1 MTNIKEIKYKTE
13 KELNLT
19 KSMFKEKKAE
29 WRLKEQEMQ
38 NQISTSRNKYSILE
52 QKLKD
57 FESFMMTNK
66 NTTSGKNIKNDL
78 ILLKD
83 ESCKASSQSNY
94 KYLLN
99 AIPGSNGK
107 NTTDDHD
114 GMTSL
119 SEMSTKVPERSKPNS
134 IKKKNNPYKIDY
146 FHKHFEE
153 GGKLYAVN
161 NNNLDLPTSHITI
174 QVWRK
179 SIKEANLIL

>member
-1 MTNIKEIKYKTE
+1 MTNIKEIKFKTE
-13 KELNLT
+13 KELNLA
-19 KSMFKEKKAE
+19 KNMYKEKKAE
-29 WRLKEQEMQ
+29 WRLKEQDMQ
-38 NQISTSRNKYSILE
+38 NQISTSINKYSILE
-52 QKLKD
+52 KKLKD

-66 NTTSGKNIKNDL
+66 NTTSGKNFKNDL

-107 NTTDDHD
+107 TTDDHD
-114 GMTSL
+114 DGSMSF
-119 SEMSTKVPERSKPNS
+119 SEMSTKVPDRSKPGS
-134 IKKKNNPYKIDY
+134 IKKKNNPYKIEY

-174 QVWRK
+174 QAWRK
-179 SIKEANLIL
+179 STKEANLIL